1 MDSNSYYPDP
11 NIQLSVN
18 RARSPF
24 GGFASLGYGSAAGG
38 GIGGGVMPPSHD
50 HQQPHPIVSGESQH
64 SGSKNNSFHQKNY
77 PVGGDD
83 NRHFGKIDGCHKT
96 TYTAILSSECQKRR
110 FNPQFIEW
118 QTPEGLYQ
126 ASVNLNGK
134 KLIDSRTFRTATDAK
149 QALARRAIEH
159 VRTLPIPA
167 GLPNR
172 ASEIAKEKQEQMDRE
187 RQKEP
192 LCPANNGRVY
202 PDEHRVRSH
211 SSTNG
216 IDHRSEDKRLLERL
230 QAKFGR
236 VSTPQQ
242 SILEDPLAS
251 RAFLEGFALGSRLH
265 DAARN
270 GERRRSQSPMKHDHI
285 NGSGRFYRERSR
297 LRSGSFPEQ

>member
-1 MDSNSYYPDP
+1 M
-11 NIQLSVN
+11 LATN
-18 RARSPF
+18 RNRSPY
-24 GGFASLGYGSAAGG
+24 GGFVGLGYGSAGGG
-38 GIGGGVMPPSHD
+38 GIGGGVVPPTHD
-50 HQQPHPIVSGESQH
+50 HQQPYPILSGENRHPSA
-64 SGSKNNSFHQKNY
+64 NNNGYHQNH

-83 NRHFGKIDGCHKT
+83 NRHYGKTDGCHKT

-118 QTPEGLYQ
+118 QTPEGLFQ

-134 KLIDSRTFRTATDAK
+134 KLIDSRTFRTASDAK
-149 QALARRAIEH
+149 QALARRAVEH

-192 LCPANNGRVY
+192 LRPADKGRVY

-211 SSTNG
+211 SIANG
-216 IDHRSEDKRLLERL
+216 IDQHTDDKRLIERL

-236 VSTPQQ
+236 FPAPQK
-242 SILEDPLAS
+242 SIMEDPLAS
-251 RAFLEGFALGSRLH
+251 RAFLEGFALGSRLD
-265 DAARN
+265 DAARK
-270 GERRRSQSPMKHDHI
+270 GERRRSQSPMKHDRV
-285 NGSGRFYRERSR
+285 NGSGRFYRGRSS
-297 LRSGSFPEQ
+297 LRSGSYPD